1 MALYESTK
9 VKERLNIRSADS
21 TSDTLISNL
30 GTQADSEIVEKLRFA
45 KEERNI
51 SSLPAISA
59 SSTDIPQM
67 IKDASTDRVVA
78 YVFLSKQRREQYDKY
93 LEKSNQ
99 SIDDYIALLSK
110 TKILYGD
117 YVWLTPFE
125 EIVIDKLNN
134 LENRLNETCT
144 TLSEVKTTQFLFIKQ
159 HEEEMNEQK
168 TKQNRKFDKRI
179 AVVAIGI
186 GLFEAVQIL
195 NGSY

>member
-1 MALYESTK
+1 MTFYESSK
-9 VKERLNIRSADS
+9 VKERLNIRSTDS

-30 GTQADSEIVEKLRFA
+30 GSQADSEILEKLRFA
-45 KEERNI
+45 KEERKLN
-51 SSLPAISA
+51 SLPAITT
-59 SSTDIPQM
+59 SSSDIPQM

-99 SIDDYIALLSK
+99 AVEDYITLLSK

-117 YVWLTPFE
+117 YVWLSPFE

-134 LENRLNETCT
+134 LENRLNETCK
-144 TLSEVKTTQFLFIKQ
+144 TLTEVKTTQFLFIKKS
-159 HEEEMNEQK
+159 EEEIAEAKQK
-168 TKQNRKFDKRI
+168 QERKFDKRI

-186 GLFEAVQIL
+186 ATFEIIQLV
-195 NGSY
+195 NGSF

>member
-1 MALYESTK
+1 M
-9 VKERLNIRSADS
+9 
-21 TSDTLISNL
+21 
-30 GTQADSEIVEKLRFA
+30 
-45 KEERNI
+45 
-51 SSLPAISA
+51 
-59 SSTDIPQM
+59 
-67 IKDASTDRVVA
+67 
-78 YVFLSKQRREQYDKY
+78 
-93 LEKSNQ
+93 
-99 SIDDYIALLSK
+99 
-110 TKILYGD
+110 
-117 YVWLTPFE
+117 TPFE

>member
-1 MALYESTK
+1 M
-9 VKERLNIRSADS
+9 
-21 TSDTLISNL
+21 
-30 GTQADSEIVEKLRFA
+30 
-45 KEERNI
+45 
-51 SSLPAISA
+51 
-59 SSTDIPQM
+59 
-67 IKDASTDRVVA
+67 
-78 YVFLSKQRREQYDKY
+78 
-93 LEKSNQ
+93 
-99 SIDDYIALLSK
+99 
-110 TKILYGD
+110 
-117 YVWLTPFE
+117 TPFE

-186 GLFEAVQIL
+186 GLFEVVQIL

>member
-1 MALYESTK
+1 MALYESSK
-9 VKERLNIRSADS
+9 VKERLNIRSTDS

-30 GTQADSEIVEKLRFA
+30 GSQADSEIVEKLRYA

-59 SSTDIPQM
+59 SSSDIPQM

-99 SIDDYIALLSK
+99 TVDDYITLLDK

-134 LENRLNETCT
+134 LENRLNETCSALT
-144 TLSEVKTTQFLFIKQ
+144 EVKTTQFLFIKQ

-179 AVVAIGI
+179 AVVALGI
-186 GLFEAVQIL
+186 GLFEVFQIV
-195 NGSY
+195 NGSF

>member
-1 MALYESTK
+1 
-9 VKERLNIRSADS
+9 
-21 TSDTLISNL
+21 
-30 GTQADSEIVEKLRFA
+30 
-45 KEERNI
+45 
-51 SSLPAISA
+51 
-59 SSTDIPQM
+59 
-67 IKDASTDRVVA
+67 
-78 YVFLSKQRREQYDKY
+78 
-93 LEKSNQ
+93 
-99 SIDDYIALLSK
+99 
-110 TKILYGD
+110 
-117 YVWLTPFE
+117 LTPFE

-195 NGSY
+195 NGSF

>member
-1 MALYESTK
+1 MALYESSK
-9 VKERLNIRSADS
+9 VKERLNIRSADN
-21 TSDTLISNL
+21 TSNTLISNL
-30 GTQADSEIVEKLRFA
+30 GTQADSEIVEKLRYA

-51 SSLPAISA
+51 SSLPAITD

-99 SIDDYIALLSK
+99 TIDDYITLLDK

-195 NGSY
+195 NGSF

>member
-1 MALYESTK
+1 MALYESAK
-9 VKERLNIRSADS
+9 VKERLNIRSADN
-21 TSDTLISNL
+21 TSNTLISNL
-30 GTQADSEIVEKLRFA
+30 GTQADSEIVEKLRYA

-51 SSLPAISA
+51 SSLPAITD

-99 SIDDYIALLSK
+99 TIDDYITLLDK

-195 NGSY
+195 NGSF

>member
-1 MALYESTK
+1 
-9 VKERLNIRSADS
+9 
-21 TSDTLISNL
+21 
-30 GTQADSEIVEKLRFA
+30 
-45 KEERNI
+45 
-51 SSLPAISA
+51 
-59 SSTDIPQM
+59 
-67 IKDASTDRVVA
+67 
-78 YVFLSKQRREQYDKY
+78 
-93 LEKSNQ
+93 
-99 SIDDYIALLSK
+99 
-110 TKILYGD
+110 
-117 YVWLTPFE
+117 LTPFE

-186 GLFEAVQIL
+186 GLFEVVQIL

>member
-1 MALYESTK
+1 M
-9 VKERLNIRSADS
+9 
-21 TSDTLISNL
+21 
-30 GTQADSEIVEKLRFA
+30 
-45 KEERNI
+45 
-51 SSLPAISA
+51 
-59 SSTDIPQM
+59 
-67 IKDASTDRVVA
+67 
-78 YVFLSKQRREQYDKY
+78 
-93 LEKSNQ
+93 
-99 SIDDYIALLSK
+99 
-110 TKILYGD
+110 
-117 YVWLTPFE
+117 TPFE

-195 NGSY
+195 NGSF

>member
-1 MALYESTK
+1 MAFYESSK
-9 VKERLNIRSADS
+9 VKERLNIRSTDS

-30 GTQADSEIVEKLRFA
+30 GSQADSEILEKLRFA
-45 KEERNI
+45 KEERKLN
-51 SSLPAISA
+51 SLPAITT
-59 SSTDIPQM
+59 SSSDIPQM

-99 SIDDYIALLSK
+99 AVEDYITLLSK

-117 YVWLTPFE
+117 YVWLSPFE

-134 LENRLNETCT
+134 LENRLNETCK
-144 TLSEVKTTQFLFIKQ
+144 TLTEVKTTQFLFIKKS
-159 HEEEMNEQK
+159 EEEIAEAKQK
-168 TKQNRKFDKRI
+168 QERKFDKRI

-186 GLFEAVQIL
+186 ATFEIIQIL
-195 NGSY
+195 NGSF

>member
-134 LENRLNETCT
+134 LENRLNETCSALT
-144 TLSEVKTTQFLFIKQ
+144 EVKTTQFLFIKQ

-168 TKQNRKFDKRI
+168 RKQNRKFDKRI

-186 GLFEAVQIL
+186 GLFEVVQIL

>member
-1 MALYESTK
+1 MALYESAK
-9 VKERLNIRSADS
+9 VKERLNIRSADN

-30 GTQADSEIVEKLRFA
+30 GSQADSEIVEKLRYA

-51 SSLPAISA
+51 SSLPAITD

-99 SIDDYIALLSK
+99 TIDDYITLLDK

-195 NGSY
+195 NGSF

>member
-1 MALYESTK
+1 MALYESSK
-9 VKERLNIRSADS
+9 VKERLNIRSTDS

-30 GTQADSEIVEKLRFA
+30 GSQADSEIVEKLRYA

-51 SSLPAISA
+51 SSLPAITD

-99 SIDDYIALLSK
+99 SVDDYITLLDK

-179 AVVAIGI
+179 AVVALGI
-186 GLFEAVQIL
+186 GLFEVFQIL
-195 NGSY
+195 NGSF

>member
-1 MALYESTK
+1 
-9 VKERLNIRSADS
+9 
-21 TSDTLISNL
+21 
-30 GTQADSEIVEKLRFA
+30 
-45 KEERNI
+45 
-51 SSLPAISA
+51 
-59 SSTDIPQM
+59 
-67 IKDASTDRVVA
+67 
-78 YVFLSKQRREQYDKY
+78 
-93 LEKSNQ
+93 
-99 SIDDYIALLSK
+99 
-110 TKILYGD
+110 
-117 YVWLTPFE
+117 LTPFE